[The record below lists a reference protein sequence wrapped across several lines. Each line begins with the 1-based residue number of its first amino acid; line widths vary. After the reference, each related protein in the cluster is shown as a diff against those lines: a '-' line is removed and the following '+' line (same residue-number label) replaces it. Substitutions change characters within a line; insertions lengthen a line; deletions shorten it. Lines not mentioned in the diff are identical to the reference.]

1 MKPIMQCANLLVIP
15 LWLLVLLAGCGATTT
30 IDQYRPSEQPIVI
43 TEGERIVLLGRRDAA
58 DYETDLAYI
67 DCVSEKIQT
76 AGIDVVDG
84 QVFMDAIYPWF
95 EPRTAPKGL
104 VHLRQLLQQPQIRQ
118 QIDRQGLRYL
128 VWLDGSTESQ
138 DTTGSISCAVGPG
151 VGGCF
156 GFAKWDKLSTYEAV
170 VWDLHSLQE
179 QGRLRVDSEGSSY
192 LIGVV
197 APIPLLTPVKSDA
210 CNGMG
215 NQLKSFFSTQ

>member
-1 MKPIMQCANLLVIP
+1 LKPIMQCANLLVIP

>member
-1 MKPIMQCANLLVIP
+1 MKPIMQCANSLVIP

-67 DCVSEKIQT
+67 DCVSEKIQA

-104 VHLRQLLQQPQIRQ
+104 VHLRRLLQQPQIRQ

>member
-1 MKPIMQCANLLVIP
+1 MKIGSQFANPLIMP
-15 LWLLVLLAGCGATTT
+15 LCLLVLLAGCGATTT
-30 IDQYRPSEQPIVI
+30 IDQYRPSEQPMII
-43 TEGERIVLLGRRDAA
+43 SEGERIVLLGRRDAA

-67 DCVSEKIQT
+67 DCVSDIVQA
-76 AGIDVVDG
+76 AGIDVLDE
-84 QVFMDAIYPWF
+84 QMFIDAIYPWF

-118 QIDRQGLRYL
+118 QIDRQALRYL
-128 VWLDGSTESQ
+128 VWLDGSTQSQ
-138 DTTGSISCAVGPG
+138 DTSGSISCAVGPG

-170 VWDLHSLQE
+170 IWDLHSLQE
-179 QGRLRVDSEGSSY
+179 QGRVRVDSEGSSY
-192 LIGVV
+192 LIGAV

-215 NQLKSFFSTQ
+215 NQLSSFFSTP